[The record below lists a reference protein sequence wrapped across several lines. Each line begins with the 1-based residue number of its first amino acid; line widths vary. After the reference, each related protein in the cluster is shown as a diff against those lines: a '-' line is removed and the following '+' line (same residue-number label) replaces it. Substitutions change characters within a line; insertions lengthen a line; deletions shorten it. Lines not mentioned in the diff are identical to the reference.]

1 MNLEKVISNIEIEII
16 KGNKDRDIT
25 GISSDSRNIE
35 KGFAYIALPGTKTD
49 GENFIPQV
57 IEKGAS
63 LIVCS
68 DTWISSQEVLNNDV
82 TYIGVKNRRK
92 AFALVSSNFYDNP
105 TNKLN
110 LVGVTGTNGKT
121 TTTHLIEDI
130 LKEKGSNTGIIGTLY
145 IRYGEVTE
153 VAKYTTPMSD
163 YLQNKFAE
171 MVKADVDSVVMEVS
185 SHALEQ
191 SRVGG
196 CNYKVAVFTNITQ
209 DHLDYH
215 PTFEDYKEAKA
226 ILFNELLSENGYA
239 VINADDPSFEYFKN
253 HSKGKVLTY
262 GLKEGV
268 DFYAKDIDL
277 KMDSTS
283 FNVVTPEG
291 EISLKMNLVGKFN
304 VYNTLSALAC
314 GYALGIS
321 LEKCKNALEKT
332 KGIPGRIEIVTP
344 QGHPYTVVVDYAH
357 TPDSLENILKS
368 SREFTKNR
376 LISVFGCG
384 GDRDRTKRPIM
395 GEIAARLSDI
405 AIVTSDNPR
414 TEDPDFIIG
423 QILEG
428 IENKEK
434 ALIDADRRNAI
445 KKAVELAKE
454 GDTVVI
460 AGKGHEDYQIFKDKT
475 IHFDDREVAR
485 EFIK

>member
-1 MNLEKVISNIEIEII
+1 MNIEILINNIEISTI
-16 KGNKDRDIT
+16 KGNKDKDIT
-25 GISSDSRNIE
+25 GVSSDSRNIE
-35 KGFAYIALPGTKTD
+35 KGFAYVALPGTKTD

-63 LIVCS
+63 LVICS
-68 DTWISSQEVLNNDV
+68 DAWLSNQENLNEDV
-82 TYIGVKNRRK
+82 TYVGVKDRRK
-92 AFALVSSNFYDNP
+92 AFALACSNFYDNP
-105 TNKLN
+105 TSKLN

-145 IRYGEVTE
+145 IRYGEVKE

-163 YLQNKFAE
+163 YLQSKFAD

-196 CNYKVAVFTNITQ
+196 CKYKVAVFTNITQ

-215 PTFEDYKEAKA
+215 PTFEDYKSAKA
-226 ILFNELLSENGYA
+226 ILFNELLSEDGYA
-239 VINADDPSFEYFKN
+239 VLNADDPSFDYFKSN
-253 HSKGKVLTY
+253 SKGKILSY
-262 GLKEGV
+262 GLHEGV

-277 KMDSTS
+277 QMDSTS
-283 FNVVTPEG
+283 FTVVTPEG
-291 EISLKMNLVGKFN
+291 EMNLKMNLVGKFN
-304 VYNTLSALAC
+304 VYNTLSALAS

-321 LEKCKNALEKT
+321 LEKCKLALEKT
-332 KGIPGRIEIVTP
+332 RGIPGRIEIVTP

-395 GEIAARLSDI
+395 GEIASRLSDI

-428 IENKEK
+428 INNKEK
-434 ALIDADRRNAI
+434 AVVDADRRNAI
-445 KKAVELAKE
+445 KKAVELAQE

>member
-1 MNLEKVISNIEIEII
+1 MNIEILINNIEISTI
-16 KGNKDRDIT
+16 KGNKDKNIL
-25 GISSDSRNIE
+25 GISSDSRNID
-35 KGFAYIALPGTKTD
+35 KGFAYVALPGTKTD

-63 LIVCS
+63 LVICS
-68 DTWISSQEVLNNDV
+68 DTWLSNQENLNEDV
-82 TYIGVKNRRK
+82 TYVGVKDRRK
-92 AFALVSSNFYDNP
+92 AFALACSNFYDNP
-105 TNKLN
+105 TSKLN

-145 IRYGEVTE
+145 IRYGEVKE

-163 YLQNKFAE
+163 YLQSKFAY

-196 CNYKVAVFTNITQ
+196 CKYKVAVFTNITQ

-215 PTFEDYKEAKA
+215 PTFEDYKSAKA
-226 ILFNELLSENGYA
+226 ILFNELLSEDGYA
-239 VINADDPSFEYFKN
+239 VLNADDPSFDYFKSN
-253 HSKGKVLTY
+253 SKGKILSY
-262 GLKEGV
+262 GLNEGV

-277 KMDSTS
+277 QMDSTS
-283 FNVVTPEG
+283 FTVVTPEG
-291 EISLKMNLVGKFN
+291 EMKLKMNLVGKFN
-304 VYNTLSALAC
+304 VYNTLSALAS

-321 LEKCKNALEKT
+321 LEKCKLALEKT
-332 KGIPGRIEIVTP
+332 RGIPGRIEIVTP

-395 GEIAARLSDI
+395 GEIASRLSDI

-428 IENKEK
+428 INNKEK
-434 ALIDADRRNAI
+434 AVVDADRRNAI
-445 KKAVELAKE
+445 KKAVELAQE